1 MDMTRREEYMA
12 KRVMVID
19 VLGKIKKN
27 RMNGQHQL

>member
-1 MDMTRREEYMA
+1 MDMTRREEYKG

-19 VLGKIKKN
+19 VLGKKKKH